1 MISRKRS
8 GDIYPPSLSLT
19 QENDDLSKANVL
31 DMEVNISE
39 RSCITK
45 VYCKTD
51 HFPFNVIS
59 LPFLESNIDGDLCHG
74 VFYSQIIR
82 FERLSS
88 HREDFE
94 KRTRYLGEILKSRG
108 YRNNV
113 LERLFSKCVT
123 KYAKEFQKWYIPLN
137 IKTWF
142 CDIFKDQ
149 PTGLIPS
156 QTVSDSFSQPLG
168 GTVTTTSGVQI
179 HHSQP

>member
-1 MISRKRS
+1 MGICAMEFFIVKSSVLK
-8 GDIYPPSLSLT
+8 DLALT
-19 QENDDLSKANVL
+19 
-31 DMEVNISE
+31 
-39 RSCITK
+39 
-45 VYCKTD
+45 
-51 HFPFNVIS
+51 
-59 LPFLESNIDGDLCHG
+59 G
-74 VFYSQIIR
+74 
-82 FERLSS
+82 
-88 HREDFE
+88 
-94 KRTRYLGEILKSRG
+94 RTRYLGEILKSRG

-149 PTGLIPS
+149 PTGLIPP
-156 QTVSDSFSQPLG
+156 QTVSGSFSQPLG